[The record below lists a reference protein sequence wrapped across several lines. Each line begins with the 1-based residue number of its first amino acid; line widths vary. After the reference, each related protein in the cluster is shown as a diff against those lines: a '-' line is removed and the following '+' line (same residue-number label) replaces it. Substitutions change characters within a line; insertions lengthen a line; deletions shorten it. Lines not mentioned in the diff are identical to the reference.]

1 MQGYLALAEDE
12 PQRLRRRGVTLTGII
27 RRDDMEEK
35 QQEENNQNKKKS
47 KLRILLIIL
56 LAVILLILLLLAVV
70 YLKLKGMSRNS
81 VGIVPKTSGGI
92 EILTPEATL
101 VPVLNEDELDL
112 SEDYYIEIDPD
123 DMTEDPIFET
133 NPKDPDVINILMLG
147 SDSRGR
153 DRGRTDSIIL
163 VSFNQRTRE
172 AKMLSFLRDSWVYI
186 PGRDAWNRINT
197 AYMYGGVGML
207 INTLNVNFDL
217 DIKYY
222 MKVNFSSLVSI
233 TDKLGGIDIELSEK
247 EIEYINK
254 SSTEKLPVE
263 AGWHHLNGEQT
274 LIHARN
280 RRIGNGD
287 WARTER
293 QRNVM
298 MAFLRRAREET
309 SASSLASLVYNL
321 IDDVETN
328 MSPTQLVSLA
338 IDVVLNGELSL
349 NSRPVPFEKTW
360 NYAWEGKMAV
370 IHIDIEAN
378 KQMINEYLYEE

>member
-1 MQGYLALAEDE
+1 MIDIKILRENPELIKENCAKRKYDVDIDALHD
-12 PQRLRRRGVTLTGII
+12 L
-27 RRDDMEEK
+27 D
-35 QQEENNQNKKKS
+35 QQ
-47 KLRILLIIL
+47 
-56 LAVILLILLLLAVV
+56 
-70 YLKLKGMSRNS
+70 YLKLVR
-81 VGIVPKTSGGI
+81 
-92 EILTPEATL
+92 E
-101 VPVLNEDELDL
+101 
-112 SEDYYIEIDPD
+112 
-123 DMTEDPIFET
+123 TEDLRAERNRLSKECQS
-133 NPKDPDVINILMLG
+133 NPAA
-147 SDSRGR
+147 
-153 DRGRTDSIIL
+153 
-163 VSFNQRTRE
+163 RE
-172 AKMLSFLRDSWVYI
+172 QVKA
-186 PGRDAWNRINT
+186 
-197 AYMYGGVGML
+197 
-207 INTLNVNFDL
+207 
-217 DIKYY
+217 
-222 MKVNFSSLVSI
+222 MKV
-233 TDKLGGIDIELSEK
+233 ELSEK

-378 KQMINEYLYEE
+378 KQKINEYLYGE